1 MSENLKLVLS
11 NDLYYLTSDEPI
23 NCHDLVFDGVDVFL
37 YEDNRSLLG
46 LKKVL
51 ANEFD
56 LGFVSIEQQERLFE
70 VKEIKQPIIVPINNS
85 FLDAI
90 IKRGGECKLVGEKDE
105 KFIISY

>member
-56 LGFVSIEQQERLFE
+56 LGFVSIVLSIGYNVIRLC
-70 VKEIKQPIIVPINNS
+70 VCCV
-85 FLDAI
+85 
-90 IKRGGECKLVGEKDE
+90 
-105 KFIISY
+105 